1 MFIGKDLNHEAIQGL
16 LDKCLLQDEEMEL
29 GPRKWQEMWYALK
42 IVIIPTNISI
52 HCKHPAHFFVA
63 SNGRRR
69 HIVKILLLARY
80 DTVDKIRLPTRLF
93 LEQTY
98 YDNAVVKVEAME
110 EFEDK
115 QNMTIS
121 EVNKGGVL

>member
-1 MFIGKDLNHEAIQGL
+1 M
-16 LDKCLLQDEEMEL
+16 
-29 GPRKWQEMWYALK
+29 
-42 IVIIPTNISI
+42 
-52 HCKHPAHFFVA
+52 
-63 SNGRRR
+63 
-69 HIVKILLLARY
+69 
-80 DTVDKIRLPTRLF
+80 DKIRLPTRLF

-121 EVNKGGVL
+121 EVNKGGVLQNGILSTHKRVKGGGPLK